1 MALAAAAPAS
11 GVAPRVVTGVGEAT
25 TARTV
30 VAMRARTVVTR
41 VAAATAGVAAAAET
55 ATALGIVLAAM
66 ASARGIGGSAGA
78 AGGWIGER
86 CGTSMVEAASRSPT
100 LTGGSTYDC
109 CASSMA
115 ARG

>member
-1 MALAAAAPAS
+1 M
-11 GVAPRVVTGVGEAT
+11 GEAT

-30 VAMRARTVVTR
+30 VAMRAMAVMTG
-41 VAAATAGVAAAAET
+41 VAAATAGGWRRRGGDGDGAR
-55 ATALGIVLAAM
+55 GIVLAAM

-86 CGTSMVEAASRSPT
+86 CGTSMVPAASRSPT

-109 CASSMA
+109 CTSSMA